1 MNESSSLKVSQTNW
15 EKVNAMKD
23 EDIDLSDIPE
33 ITEEQMDRAVLRVNR
48 TPIARG
54 KEPVNISLDTFVVEY
69 FKAKA
74 EASEGSPKESQDYQ
88 VLINTALREYIRSRD
103 LKEDL
108 RHMFREELARSSQ
121 GSAEQ

>member
-15 EKVNAMKD
+15 GKVNAMKD

-54 KEPVNISLDTFVVEY
+54 KEPVNISLDTFVVE
-69 FKAKA
+69 
-74 EASEGSPKESQDYQ
+74 
-88 VLINTALREYIRSRD
+88 LL
-103 LKEDL
+103 
-108 RHMFREELARSSQ
+108 
-121 GSAEQ
+121 